1 MTRLLVSVATVDEA
15 LLALEAGADI
25 IDGKDAAAGPLA
37 ALPATRLRDIVAA
50 VGGRCPV
57 SATIGDWPSQP
68 GVLLDAAQRIAA
80 TGVDWVK
87 VGFYPGGDWDACLAA
102 LAPLARDVAL
112 VGLLFADRT
121 SRPQTWVAAFA
132 KAGFRGVMLDTA
144 GKSDGG
150 LRTHLDRRSLAGFI
164 DEAMRHG
171 LQSGLAGSLTADDVA
186 PLLALGP
193 DILGFRGAACADGR
207 RDAAL
212 ERARLE
218 ALRRAVGTP
227 QAKHPEPGR
236 TLPCRSPQIC

>member
-1 MTRLLVSVATVDEA
+1 MTRLLISVDSVDEA

-37 ALPATRLRDIVAA
+37 ALPSAVLEDIVAA

-57 SATIGDWPSQP
+57 SATIGDWPAEP
-68 GVLLDAAQRIAA
+68 DVLLDAARRIAA

-87 VGFYPGGDWDACLAA
+87 VGLYPGGDWAACLTA

-121 SRPQTWVAAFA
+121 PRPQTHVAAFA
-132 KAGFRGVMLDTA
+132 EAGFRGVMLDTA
-144 GKSDGG
+144 GKSGGG
-150 LRTHLDRRSLAGFI
+150 LRTHLERREIAGFM
-164 DEAMRHG
+164 EQAMRHG

-193 DILGFRGAACADGR
+193 DILGFRGAACAGGR

-212 ERARLE
+212 EAARVE
-218 ALRRAVGTP
+218 VLR
-227 QAKHPEPGR
+227 QATRPAPRGLSSAGPVR
-236 TLPCRSPQIC
+236 TARPPRPS